1 MWIYFSPPTNLDE
14 GYATHMASE
23 STLRKFLNKE
33 SSSGLLLILGA
44 ALGLLLANAP
54 TAETYFSI
62 LSKSFTIEI
71 SHFYL
76 SLSVLKF
83 INYLLMSL
91 FFFVV
96 GMEIKRELIS
106 GHLSSI
112 KKAAAP
118 FLAALGGMALP
129 AIIYLA
135 IAGKEGSHG
144 WAIPVA
150 TDIAL
155 AVGVLTLMGNRV
167 SFAMKTFLLAL
178 AVIDDIGAIAIIAFF
193 YSDDLALTW
202 LATGL
207 AAFIYI
213 LLSYKKGFNHRAVTA
228 LMAVLLWYSFYR
240 SGIHPTLAGVLLG
253 FALPQS
259 EALEEK
265 LHPWSSFLVIPI
277 FALANTGVEVSFE
290 SIKSAAT
297 SSIAIAIFIALVVGK
312 PLGIFIFTKIFTYL
326 KVAES
331 PEKNGKLDLVATGS
345 AAGIGFTVSIFI
357 AKLAFKEQ
365 SLQELAI
372 VAVIFASLISA
383 LMSFVLFKSPLNKS
397 ARDI

>member
-1 MWIYFSPPTNLDE
+1 MS
-14 GYATHMASE
+14 AK
-23 STLRKFLNKE
+23 STIRKFLKEE
-33 SSSGLLLILGA
+33 SSSGLLLIFGA
-44 ALGLLLANAP
+44 ILGLFLANAP
-54 TAETYFSI
+54 TADLYNTI
-62 LSKSFTIEI
+62 LAKGFTIDLPL
-71 SHFYL
+71 FYL
-76 SLSVLKF
+76 SLTVTKV

-96 GMEIKRELIS
+96 GMEIKREVIS

-118 FLAALGGMALP
+118 FVAALGGMALP

-155 AVGVLTLMGNRV
+155 AVGVLALMGSRV

-193 YSDDLALTW
+193 YSDDLALNW

-207 AAFIYI
+207 LTFTYI
-213 LLSYKKGFNHRAVTA
+213 LLSYKKGFSNRFITGLLA
-228 LMAVLLWYSFYR
+228 LLLWYSFYR
-240 SGIHPTLAGVLLG
+240 AGIHPTLAGVLLG

-259 EALEEK
+259 EALEER
-265 LHPWSSFLVIPI
+265 LHPWSSFLVVPI
-277 FALANTGVEVSFE
+277 FALANTGVEVSID

-297 SSIAIAIFIALVVGK
+297 SSIAIAIFVALVIGK
-312 PLGIFIFTKIFTYL
+312 PLGIFLFTKIFTKL
-326 KVAES
+326 KIAES
-331 PEKNGKLDLVATGS
+331 PEQNGKLDLVATGS

-365 SLQELAI
+365 SLQDLAI
-372 VAVIFASLISA
+372 VAVIFASVVSA
-383 LMSFVLFKSPLNKS
+383 LLSFALFKGPINKS
-397 ARDI
+397 ARNL

>member
-1 MWIYFSPPTNLDE
+1 MTPKSSI
-14 GYATHMASE
+14 
-23 STLRKFLNKE
+23 RKFLQQE
-33 SSSGLLLILGA
+33 SSSGTLLILGA
-44 ALGLLLANAP
+44 ALGLILANAP
-54 TAETYFSI
+54 TAELYNS
-62 LSKSFTIEI
+62 LLESSFTIDI

-76 SLSVLKF
+76 SLTLLKF

-118 FLAALGGMALP
+118 FLAALGGMAIP
-129 AIIYLA
+129 AFIYLA
-135 IAGKEGSHG
+135 IAGKSGAHG

-155 AVGVLTLMGNRV
+155 AVGVLTLLGSRV

-193 YSDDLALTW
+193 YADDLALNW
-202 LATGL
+202 LLMGAL
-207 AAFIYI
+207 AFLYIY
-213 LLSYKKGFNHRAVTA
+213 LSYLKGFSNRLITGA
-228 LMAVLLWYSFYR
+228 LALVLWYSFYR

-253 FALPQS
+253 LALPQS
-259 EALEEK
+259 EKLETR
-265 LHPWSSFLVIPI
+265 LHPWSSYLVVPI
-277 FALANTGVEVSFE
+277 FALANTGVEISTE
-290 SIKSAAT
+290 SIKSALN
-297 SSIAIAIFIALVVGK
+297 SSIALAIVVALVVGK
-312 PLGIFIFTKIFTYL
+312 PLGIFIFTKVFTRL

-331 PEKNGKLDLVATGS
+331 PEQNGKLDLVATGS

-357 AKLAFKEQ
+357 AKLAFKEE
-365 SLQELAI
+365 SLQDLAI
-372 VAVIFASLISA
+372 VAVIFASVVSA
-383 LMSFVLFKSPLNKS
+383 LLSMALFKSPFN
-397 ARDI
+397 RRIREI

>member
-1 MWIYFSPPTNLDE
+1 MDW
-14 GYATHMASE
+14 GYATHMSAK
-23 STLRKFLNKE
+23 STIRKFLKEE
-33 SSSGLLLILGA
+33 SSSGLLLIFGA
-44 ALGLLLANAP
+44 ILGLILANAP
-54 TAETYFSI
+54 TANLYNSI
-62 LSKSFTIEI
+62 LAKGFTIDLPL
-71 SHFYL
+71 FYL
-76 SLSVLKF
+76 SLTVTKV

-96 GMEIKRELIS
+96 GMEIKREVIS
-106 GHLSSI
+106 GHLSSM

-118 FLAALGGMALP
+118 FVAALGGMALP

-155 AVGVLTLMGNRV
+155 AVGVLALMGSRV

-193 YSDDLALTW
+193 YSDDLALNW

-207 AAFIYI
+207 ITFIYI
-213 LLSYKKGFNHRAVTA
+213 LFSYKKGFSNRFITVLLAF
-228 LMAVLLWYSFYR
+228 LLWYSFYR
-240 SGIHPTLAGVLLG
+240 AGIHPTLAGVLLG

-259 EALEEK
+259 EALEER
-265 LHPWSSFLVIPI
+265 LHPWSSFLVVPI
-277 FALANTGVEVSFE
+277 FALANTGVEVSID
-290 SIKSAAT
+290 SIKNAAT
-297 SSIAIAIFIALVVGK
+297 SSIAIAIFVALVIGK
-312 PLGIFIFTKIFTYL
+312 PLGIFAFTTIFTKMKL
-326 KVAES
+326 AES
-331 PEKNGKLDLVATGS
+331 PEQNGKLDLVATGS

-365 SLQELAI
+365 SLQDLAI
-372 VAVIFASLISA
+372 VAVIFASVVSA
-383 LMSFVLFKSPLNKS
+383 LLSFALFKGPFNKS